1 VDIPETGFLER
12 GGVEFGRWTRP
23 SPSGNAEW
31 TEEELEAEYG
41 EHLRNLEK
49 VLLKLR
55 QEHEEQ
61 AEERRCR
68 QEKAEAP
75 TPKVSVVSGYSRA
88 FNGSGK
94 PIDKGPS
101 VLAEDFLDINGAKYC
116 GSLIEGPWNA
126 NCPINNDGT
135 TTTIINPITTIV
147 AIVMIAIMAII
158 TMLIWTGIS
167 AIDTMNSV
175 VRGQKLPLFSVCR
188 QASLVKGKDVL
199 DSAFVVMDHTQE
211 NFSIVFGAMGEG
223 GMAGEAESVS
233 SLRCLA
239 YMRHS
244 DRLDCEGGTWPDAS
258 DRPYD
263 TPICNKELPVEATRC
278 LKDQLPEGVT
288 VRAVVSSPFR
298 RCLETAVLAA
308 RELDVKA
315 LHVDNR
321 LGELMAAVARDC
333 GGPAGLEA
341 LGGLRYMP
349 FEEATA
355 SAEGAGLRLHW
366 DPSANVPVP
375 NESADDIILR
385 VDAGAAIARSVLGRE
400 PSSSACVLLVTH
412 ADLLMQRLSK
422 LLPRSIWAPDTCAWF
437 VECLHDH
444 TVPSMHR
451 LERIL

>member
-1 VDIPETGFLER
+1 MSMVPIL
-12 GGVEFGRWTRP
+12 
-23 SPSGNAEW
+23 
-31 TEEELEAEYG
+31 
-41 EHLRNLEK
+41 
-49 VLLKLR
+49 
-55 QEHEEQ
+55 
-61 AEERRCR
+61 
-68 QEKAEAP
+68 
-75 TPKVSVVSGYSRA
+75 A
-88 FNGSGK
+88 F
-94 PIDKGPS
+94 
-101 VLAEDFLDINGAKYC
+101 
-116 GSLIEGPWNA
+116 
-126 NCPINNDGT
+126 
-135 TTTIINPITTIV
+135 
-147 AIVMIAIMAII
+147 
-158 TMLIWTGIS
+158 
-167 AIDTMNSV
+167 
-175 VRGQKLPLFSVCR
+175 FS
-188 QASLVKGKDVL
+188 
-199 DSAFVVMDHTQE
+199 
-211 NFSIVFGAMGEG
+211 FSILVYVEG
-223 GMAGEAESVS
+223 DMAGEAESVS
-233 SLRCLA
+233 SLRWLA

-244 DRLDCEGGTWPDAS
+244 DRLDCEGRTWPDAS

-288 VRAVVSSPFR
+288 VCAVVSSPFR

-349 FEEATA
+349 FEEAAA

-366 DPSANVPVP
+366 DPSANVPAL
-375 NESADDIILR
+375 NESADDIIFR
-385 VDAGAAIARSVLGRE
+385 IDAGAAIARSVLGRE
-400 PSSSACVLLVTH
+400 SSSSACVLLVTH

-422 LLPRSIWAPDTCAWF
+422 LLPGSIWAPETCGWF